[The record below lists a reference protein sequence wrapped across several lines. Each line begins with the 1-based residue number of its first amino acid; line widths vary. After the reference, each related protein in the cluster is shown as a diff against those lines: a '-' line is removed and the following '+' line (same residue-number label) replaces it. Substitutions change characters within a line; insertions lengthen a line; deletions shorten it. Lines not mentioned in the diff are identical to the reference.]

1 MSCCGKARRSVSTPS
16 ASRPTRSTSPASAQA
31 ATPATHTLM
40 WASRRSPAGR
50 SGGAAIL
57 HRYTGDSRLI
67 VEGPM
72 TGRRYFFEHPG
83 AELAVDARD
92 ADSLIRVPAL
102 ARV

>member
-1 MSCCGKARRSVSTPS
+1 
-16 ASRPTRSTSPASAQA
+16 
-31 ATPATHTLM
+31 
-40 WASRRSPAGR
+40 
-50 SGGAAIL
+50 
-57 HRYTGDSRLI
+57 
-67 VEGPM
+67 M